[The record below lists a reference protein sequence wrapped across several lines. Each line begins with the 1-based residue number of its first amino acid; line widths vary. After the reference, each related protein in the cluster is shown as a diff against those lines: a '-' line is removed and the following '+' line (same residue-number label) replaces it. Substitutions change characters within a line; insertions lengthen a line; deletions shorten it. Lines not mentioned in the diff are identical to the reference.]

1 MRQLTLGVQLKE
13 RATFASFLTARNV
26 EVVAHLRQLAAD
38 APGGATWIAGP
49 HTAGKSHLLQAVC
62 AAAPA
67 GRRAAYLPLESLLPF
82 GPGALDGA
90 DELDLACY
98 DDVQC
103 VAGLE
108 DWERRLFSL
117 WQRALER
124 NTTLLFAAR
133 ETPARVDFDLADLKS
148 RLASST
154 VFAVREL
161 NDEEQLQALD
171 LRAHLRGFELPAET
185 ARYLQRR
192 FPRDMRTLCE
202 VLDTLD
208 DAAFAAQRRLTVPFI
223 RAIVDAKT
231 PADAKTRS

>member
-26 EVVAHLRQLAAD
+26 ELVAHLRHVAA
-38 APGGATWIAGP
+38 ATPPGATWIAGP

-62 AAAPA
+62 AATPP
-67 GRRAAYLPLESLLPF
+67 GKRAAYLPLESLLPF
-82 GPGALDGA
+82 GPAAIEGA
-90 DELDLACY
+90 DSLAVACF

-103 VAGLE
+103 IAGLD
-108 DWERRLFSL
+108 DWERKLFSL
-117 WQRALER
+117 WQRATEQGG
-124 NTTLLFAAR
+124 TLLFAAR
-133 ETPARVDFDLADLKS
+133 ENPAQVSFGLPDLKS
-148 RLASST
+148 RLASSS

-161 NDEEQLQALD
+161 NDDEQLQALQ

-192 FPRDMRTLCE
+192 YPRDMRSLCE

-208 DAAFAAQRRLTVPFI
+208 DAAFTAQRRITVPFI
-223 RAIVDAKT
+223 KEILDRKA
-231 PADAKTRS
+231 